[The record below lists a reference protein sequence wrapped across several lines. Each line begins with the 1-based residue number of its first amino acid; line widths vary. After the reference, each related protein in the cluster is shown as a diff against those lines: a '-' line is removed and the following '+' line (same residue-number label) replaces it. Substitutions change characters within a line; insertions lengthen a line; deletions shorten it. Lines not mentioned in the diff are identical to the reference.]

1 MLFFHLYKAIF
12 LLFCF
17 PNIIMY
23 VLNIASA
30 MKKVA
35 VDELR
40 YFIFEN
46 CYKGIEFAKGRSY
59 YSMKHLKNKGFVVA

>member
-1 MLFFHLYKAIF
+1 MLFFHLHKAIF

-17 PNIIMY
+17 PNIIIN
-23 VLNIASA
+23 VLNIVSA

>member
-1 MLFFHLYKAIF
+1 MLFFHLHKAIF

-17 PNIIMY
+17 PNIIKY

-46 CYKGIEFAKGRSY
+46 CYKGTEFAKGRSY

>member
-1 MLFFHLYKAIF
+1 
-12 LLFCF
+12 
-17 PNIIMY
+17 
-23 VLNIASA
+23 

-46 CYKGIEFAKGRSY
+46 CYKGTEFAKGRSY
-59 YSMKHLKNKGFVVA
+59 YSMKHLKNKRFVAA